1 MITLEKKVLKDSL
14 REVFETIAEN
24 LKELWKKLTLKQKKT
39 LKANIKCGF
48 INK

>member
-1 MITLEKKVLKDSL
+1 MITLEKNVLKDSP
-14 REVFETIAEN
+14 REVFEAIAEN

-39 LKANIKCGF
+39 LKANVKCGF